1 MAIQRQLPLTNSGK
15 NLNATKQ
22 PCYAR
27 DQQRVPLLLKKFPWR
42 TNDKKTNILVK
53 AIA

>member
-1 MAIQRQLPLTNSGK
+1 MSRNNRVTL
-15 NLNATKQ
+15 ATSNECHYFYHKQ
-22 PCYAR
+22 
-27 DQQRVPLLLKKFPWR
+27 DKKFPWR